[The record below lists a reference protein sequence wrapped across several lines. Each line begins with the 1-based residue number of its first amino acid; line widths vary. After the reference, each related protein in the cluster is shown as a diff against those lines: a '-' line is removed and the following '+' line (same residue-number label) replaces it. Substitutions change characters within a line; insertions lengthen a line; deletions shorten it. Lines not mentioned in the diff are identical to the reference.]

1 MSRNRGWG
9 AAALGRCGSREAA
22 EISVRAVI
30 LRGVHAPK
38 DLQAA
43 LPGSTHLWS
52 DDDHTVGQPQGRPEM
67 LRELKLPQDDKQRV
81 TARRPEAGF
90 TLIEL
95 LVVIAV
101 IAILAGLV
109 APQVFSNVGDARSTA
124 ARAQIENFG
133 LALDA
138 YRLDN
143 HQYPATEQGLAAL
156 MVPPNGEPV
165 PANWRG
171 PYLRRALPN
180 DPWGH
185 PYIYRCP
192 GDSVP
197 NGYDL
202 LSLGRD
208 GKAGGTGEDQ
218 DVTSW
223 GATTR

>member
-1 MSRNRGWG
+1 MWLSRRIG
-9 AAALGRCGSREAA
+9 ALAHRRMESGSERSSNAPMRPFA
-22 EISVRAVI
+22 
-30 LRGVHAPK
+30 HA
-38 DLQAA
+38 
-43 LPGSTHLWS
+43 S
-52 DDDHTVGQPQGRPEM
+52 
-67 LRELKLPQDDKQRV
+67 
-81 TARRPEAGF
+81 GF

-109 APQVFSNVGDARSTA
+109 APQVFSNVGDARTTA

-156 MVPPNGEPV
+156 MTRPGGEPV

-202 LSLGRD
+202 LSYGRD
-208 GKAGGTGEDQ
+208 AKSGGTGEDQ

>member
-1 MSRNRGWG
+1 MWPNRRRDGDDRNGPYERP
-9 AAALGRCGSREAA
+9 ARVGREGE
-22 EISVRAVI
+22 
-30 LRGVHAPK
+30 
-38 DLQAA
+38 
-43 LPGSTHLWS
+43 
-52 DDDHTVGQPQGRPEM
+52 
-67 LRELKLPQDDKQRV
+67 
-81 TARRPEAGF
+81 ARRRRGF

-109 APQVFSNVGDARSTA
+109 APQVFSNVSDARTTSA
-124 ARAQIENFG
+124 QAQIENLG

-143 HQYPATEQGLAAL
+143 HHYPATEQGLAAL
-156 MVPPNGEPV
+156 MVRPEGEPV

-180 DPWGH
+180 DPWGR
-185 PYIYRCP
+185 PYIYRAP

-202 LSLGRD
+202 LTLGRD
-208 GKAGGTGEDQ
+208 GKPGGTDEDQ
-218 DVTSW
+218 DITSW
-223 GATTR
+223 GASPR